1 MTKTKIGNYA
11 FPSKVKHDPQ
21 EEGKG
26 SKNSGLHSSSKE
38 SAS

>member
-26 SKNSGLHSSSKE
+26 SPECFTLTLTPGYSE
-38 SAS
+38 

>member
-26 SKNSGLHSSSKE
+26 SKKFRF
-38 SAS
+38 AFQF